1 MLLALSRAGPA
12 LIPFY
17 IPRSHFSFARA
28 VVAAALRAPS
38 RSNKMDASS
47 VAAAALAVAIEDSR
61 TAALRKVMLD
71 RERATMV
78 AEDAHS
84 YLAQRHF
91 SYSLQEHLPVTY
103 DREPT
108 WRNAYVAQLNVLLHV
123 RDVMRASLTQ
133 MRAGNNGFARTL
145 LAWEV
150 GGPDDEDAERGSAEM
165 DTVEAGGEVAGEYPL
180 TGLPQF
186 Y

>member
-1 MLLALSRAGPA
+1 MLLALSRMGA

-17 IPRSHFSFARA
+17 VPRSHFSFAR
-28 VVAAALRAPS
+28 VVVAALRAPS
-38 RSNKMDASS
+38 RSSKMDASS
-47 VAAAALAVAIEDSR
+47 LAAAALAVAVEDSR
-61 TAALRKVMLD
+61 TAALREVMLD

-108 WRNAYVAQLNVLLHV
+108 WRNAYVAQLNVSLHM

-145 LAWEV
+145 LAYQV
-150 GGPDDEDAERGSAEM
+150 GGR
-165 DTVEAGGEVAGEYPL
+165 AGGEAQAGVRH
-180 TGLPQF
+180 F
-186 Y
+186 

>member
-1 MLLALSRAGPA
+1 
-12 LIPFY
+12 
-17 IPRSHFSFARA
+17 
-28 VVAAALRAPS
+28 
-38 RSNKMDASS
+38 MDAST

-61 TAALRKVMLD
+61 TAALREVMLD

-91 SYSLQEHLPVTY
+91 SYSLQEHRPDTY
-103 DREPT
+103 GREPT
-108 WRNAYVAQLNVLLHV
+108 WRNAYVAQLNVSLHV

-145 LAWEV
+145 LAYQV
-150 GGPDDEDAERGSAEM
+150 GGADDEDVEREPPEM
-165 DTVEAGGEVAGEYPL
+165 DLVEADFTERVRSRSPRH
-180 TGLPQF
+180 
-186 Y
+186 